1 MNVRHCD
8 FSNAKVGDKVFDI
21 LYGEGVIYNIDHTSH
36 PIRVEFDLT
45 FESYLEDGRLS
56 RKSNIPTLYHCKF
69 DIQIPEEAYKQLLP
83 DIAVDTPIIVWD
95 NENRKVRRYFK
106 CWSHNGKPITFFGGQ
121 TSFTS
126 NGSISEWD
134 NYEIVEL
141 NLKEI

>member
-21 LYGEGVIYNIDHTSH
+21 LFGYGIIKSNDEWSSY
-36 PIRVEFDLT
+36 PIQVQFDDY
-45 FESYLEDGRLS
+45 FETYLIDGRTREES
-56 RKSNIPTLYHCKF
+56 IFPSLYYNKF
-69 DIQIPEEAYKQLLP
+69 EIKIPEEAYKQPLP
-83 DIAVDTPIIVWD
+83 DIAVDTPIVVWD
-95 NENRKVRRYFK
+95 NENRKSRGYFK
-106 CWSHNGKPITFFGGQ
+106 CWSHSGKPITFFGGQ

-141 NLKEI
+141 PQ

>member
-21 LYGEGVIYNIDHTSH
+21 LYWDGEICDIDNSQYPLCIKFENNIILWFQSNGKKYLDH
-36 PIRVEFDLT
+36 LM
-45 FESYLEDGRLS
+45 
-56 RKSNIPTLYHCKF
+56 PTLYHNKF
-69 DIQIPEEAYKQLLP
+69 DIKIPEEAYKQPLP
-83 DIAVDTPIIVWD
+83 DIAVDTPIVVWD
-95 NENRKVRRYFK
+95 NENRKSRGYFK
-106 CWSHNGKPITFFGGQ
+106 CWSHSGKPITFFGGQ

-141 NLKEI
+141 PQ